1 MHLIQPILISSLKRC
16 IVCQDGKAT
25 AAVITNTQML
35 PPFAPED
42 NQAIA
47 SGCSGWFLFD
57 DLDGNEDTRG
67 EFSFGITCA
76 ESVTLEFTAS

>member
-1 MHLIQPILISSLKRC
+1 
-16 IVCQDGKAT
+16 
-25 AAVITNTQML
+25 ML

-57 DLDGNEDTRG
+57 DPDGNEDTRG